1 MENLLKRA
9 FSCKYMVKPEHILGS
24 LPLTRDGY
32 TATLK
37 IAWPSIVEAILVSLV
52 AAVDTMMVGNLGPE
66 AIAAVGITNQ
76 PRFILL
82 AVILSL
88 NVGVTAV
95 VARRKGAD
103 DIKGANSCLKQCLIL
118 SLISGTLLALVGILF
133 ARPLLAFAGA
143 NVDIIDTSVT
153 YFRII
158 LLGMIFN
165 SVCLT
170 INAAQRG
177 IGNTKISMYTNIT
190 ANIVNVIFNALLING
205 LFFFPKLG
213 VTGAAI
219 ATSLGNIIALIMAI
233 RSVVKNRG
241 FLDITTKIPW
251 SFDKQTISSVFNVS
265 SSAMVEQVFLRIG
278 FFLYAKMVAAL
289 GTTSFATH
297 QICMN
302 ILNLS
307 FAVGDGFSIAA
318 SSLVGQSLGA
328 KRPDKAMLYASI
340 TQRLAIIASTILFFF
355 FIFGR
360 NFLVGL
366 FTKEAEIIQLGSI
379 ILIIIAFTTHS
390 QTSQVIISGALRG
403 AGDTKY
409 VARTS
414 FISIAIVRP
423 LLTWLLCFPAGLG
436 LIGAWIAVFIDQNI
450 RLIINMLR
458 FRTGKWTRIE
468 L

>member
-1 MENLLKRA
+1 MDKLIKKI
-9 FSCKYMVKPEHILGS
+9 FSCKYMVKPEYVLGD

-32 TATLK
+32 NTTLK
-37 IAWPSIVEAILVSLV
+37 IAWPSIVEAILISLV
-52 AAVDTMMVGNLGPE
+52 AAVDTMMVGTIGPE
-66 AIAAVGITNQ
+66 AIASVGITNQ

-95 VARRKGAD
+95 IARRKGSD
-103 DIKGANSCLKQCLIL
+103 DIKGANRCLKQCLLLSITFGSIL
-118 SLISGTLLALVGILF
+118 AIAGIIF
-133 ARPLLAFAGA
+133 AKPLLTFAGA
-143 NVDIIDTSVT
+143 QEDIINTSVT

-158 LLGMIFN
+158 LVGMIFN
-165 SVCLT
+165 SICLT

-190 ANIVNVIFNALLING
+190 ANLVNVIFNALLING

-213 VTGAAI
+213 VKGAAI
-219 ATSLGNIIALIMAI
+219 ATTLGNIVAFLMAL
-233 RSVVKNRG
+233 RSVIKNHG

-251 SFDKQTISSVFNVS
+251 TFDKHTLSSIFNVS

-278 FFLYAKMVAAL
+278 FFLYAKMVAKL
-289 GTTSFATH
+289 GTTAFATH

-340 TQRLAIIASTILFFF
+340 TQRLALIASTILFIF

-360 NFLVGL
+360 TFLVSL
-366 FTKEAEIIQLGSI
+366 FSNEAQIISQGSI
-379 ILIIIAFTTHS
+379 IMIIIAFTTHS

-409 VARTS
+409 VAKTS

-423 LLTWLLCFPAGLG
+423 LLTYIFCFPLGLG
-436 LIGAWIAVFIDQNI
+436 LIGAWIAIFIDQNV
-450 RLIINMLR
+450 RLIINFLR
-458 FRTGKWTRIE
+458 FRTGKWTKID

>member
-1 MENLLKRA
+1 MEKLIKKI
-9 FSCKYMVKPEHILGS
+9 FSCKYMVKPEYVKGD

-32 TATLK
+32 NTTLK
-37 IAWPSIVEAILVSLV
+37 IAWPSIVEAILISLV
-52 AAVDTMMVGNLGPE
+52 AAVDTMMVGTIGPE
-66 AIAAVGITNQ
+66 AIASVGITNQ

-95 VARRKGAD
+95 IARRKGSD
-103 DIKGANSCLKQCLIL
+103 DIKGANRCLKQCLLL
-118 SLISGTLLALVGILF
+118 SMAFGSILALIGIIF
-133 ARPLLAFAGA
+133 AKPLLTFAGA
-143 NVDIIDTSVT
+143 QKDIINTSVT

-158 LLGMIFN
+158 LVGMIFN
-165 SVCLT
+165 SICLT

-190 ANIVNVIFNALLING
+190 ANLVNVVFNALLING

-219 ATSLGNIIALIMAI
+219 ATALGNIVAFLMAL
-233 RSVVKNRG
+233 RSVIKNHG

-251 SFDKQTISSVFNVS
+251 TFDRHTLSSIFNVS

-278 FFLYAKMVAAL
+278 FFLYAKMVAKL
-289 GTTSFATH
+289 GTTAFATH

-340 TQRLAIIASTILFFF
+340 TQRLALIASTILFIF

-360 NFLVGL
+360 TFLVSL
-366 FTKEAEIIQLGSI
+366 FSNEAQIISQGSI
-379 ILIIIAFTTHS
+379 IMIIIAFTTHS

-409 VARTS
+409 VAKTS

-423 LLTWLLCFPAGLG
+423 LLTYLFCFPLGLG
-436 LIGAWIAVFIDQNI
+436 LIGAWIAIFIDQNV
-450 RLIINMLR
+450 RLIINFLR
-458 FRTGKWTRIE
+458 FRTGKWTKID

>member
-1 MENLLKRA
+1 MEYLVKRV
-9 FSCKYMVKPEHILGS
+9 FSCRYMVKPEYVKGE
-24 LPLTRDGY
+24 LPLTKDGY
-32 TATLK
+32 RATLK

-52 AAVDTMMVGNLGPE
+52 AAVDTMMVGSLGPK

-95 VARRKGAD
+95 IARRKGAD
-103 DIKGANSCLKQCLIL
+103 DIKGANSCLKQCLIFSVL
-118 SLISGTLLALVGILF
+118 FGTTLAMAGIIF
-133 ARPLLAFAGA
+133 ARPLLTFAGA
-143 NVDIIDTSVT
+143 HVDIIDTSVT

-158 LLGMIFN
+158 LVGMIFN
-165 SVCLT
+165 SICLT

-190 ANIVNVIFNALLING
+190 ANLVNVVFNALLING
-205 LFFFPKLG
+205 LYFFPKLG

-219 ATSLGNIIALIMAI
+219 ATTLGNIVALLMAL
-233 RSVVKNRG
+233 RSVIKNQG

-251 SFDKQTISSVFNVS
+251 TFDKQTISSVFNVS

-278 FFLYAKMVAAL
+278 FFLYAKMVAEL

-340 TQRLAIIASTILFFF
+340 TQRLALIASTILFMFY
-355 FIFGR
+355 ILGR

-366 FTKEAEIIQLGSI
+366 FTTEASIIEQGSI
-379 ILIIIAFTTHS
+379 ILIIIAFTTHV

-414 FISIAIVRP
+414 FISIAVVRP
-423 LLTWLLCFPAGLG
+423 LLTWILCFPAGLG

>member
-1 MENLLKRA
+1 
-9 FSCKYMVKPEHILGS
+9 MVKPEYIKGE
-24 LPLTRDGY
+24 LPLTKDGY
-32 TATLK
+32 NATLK

-52 AAVDTMMVGNLGPE
+52 ASVDTMMVGSLGPE
-66 AIAAVGITNQ
+66 AIASVGITNQ

-103 DIKGANSCLKQCLIL
+103 DMKGANRCLKQCLIL
-118 SLISGTLLALVGILF
+118 SLIFGATLAIAGILF
-133 ARPLLAFAGA
+133 ARPLLTFAGA
-143 NVDIIDTSVT
+143 NSDIIDTSVS

-158 LLGMIFN
+158 LVGMIFN
-165 SVCLT
+165 SICLT

-177 IGNTKISMYTNIT
+177 VGNTKISMYTNIT
-190 ANIVNVIFNALLING
+190 ANLVNLVFNAILING

-213 VTGAAI
+213 VAGAAI
-219 ATSLGNIIALIMAI
+219 ATTLGNIIAFLMAL
-233 RSVVKNRG
+233 RSVLKNHG
-241 FLDITTKIPW
+241 FLDITTRIPW
-251 SFDKQTISSVFNVS
+251 RFDKHTISSVINVS

-278 FFLYAKMVAAL
+278 FFLSAKMVASL
-289 GTTSFATH
+289 GTNSFATH

-340 TQRLAIIASTILFFF
+340 TQRLALIASTILFFIF
-355 FIFGR
+355 FFGGG
-360 NFLVGL
+360 FLVSL
-366 FTKEAEIIQLGSI
+366 FTKESEIIKQGSI
-379 ILIIIAFTTHS
+379 IMVIIAFTTHV
-390 QTSQVIISGALRG
+390 QTSQVIISGSLRG

-414 FISIAIVRP
+414 LISIGIVRP
-423 LLTWLLCFPAGLG
+423 FLTWFLCFPAGLG
-436 LIGAWIAVFIDQNI
+436 LIGAWVAVFIDQNL
-450 RLIINMLR
+450 RLLINYLR

-468 L
+468 I